1 LETEDGRQKTGGRI
15 DPLPHDRG
23 SVLLCS
29 YFCILIMA
37 VIFDQVT
44 VNQVQQANDIVDI
57 IGEHISLSRK
67 GREMVGLC
75 PFHDD
80 HRPSLYVNPVKQI
93 FKCFACGAGGSVLTF
108 VQMRENLTFPQAVER
123 LAERVGIKLKTQN
136 SKLKT
141 ASQEVDPN
149 QLAKVNSWAAKYF
162 QNNFN
167 DLKKGEHARNYIAE
181 RRITPENAK
190 IWQLG
195 LALDSPD
202 DLLKAAKR
210 KNIPTK
216 LLQQAGLVTGQQQDK
231 FVNRLMFPIADVT
244 GRVIGFGGRQLVETN
259 RPGSGQAGAKY
270 INSPTTAL
278 FEKSNSLYGLQNA
291 RHKIASTGVAVVV
304 EGYTDCIMAH
314 QFGCENVIA
323 TLGTSFTFSHGR
335 VLRRYAKKVILIF
348 DNDAAGIEAANRA
361 LEVCLSQRID
371 IKFASVPEG
380 KDPCDFLLAAGRES
394 FERLIEGAVDVFQFK
409 WNRLMDKFGDDETF
423 TGRKAAIDEYLQT
436 IATSISAGSLSPIDG
451 GLIVNRLSKIIGVET
466 KEINAELRKR
476 LARAARI
483 TNVRNENK
491 KVQSADYGDGL
502 FAAAQRELLEVLLNK
517 PRLYEDVR
525 QKISADDFDVPI
537 LKQIATILFETLSA
551 DGNASLQIVLANAES
566 VRLGGAFVELAEAGE
581 QKGNFES
588 RLSGALDVL
597 QRCQAQ
603 KTKNQLKATENQA
616 EFLRCVSKNAVKQN
630 RHNLGMM

>member
-1 LETEDGRQKTGGRI
+1 
-15 DPLPHDRG
+15 
-23 SVLLCS
+23 
-29 YFCILIMA
+29 MA
-37 VIFDQVT
+37 VIFDQTT
-44 VNQVQQANDIVDI
+44 VNQVQQANDIVDLI
-57 IGEHISLSRK
+57 AEHVSLSRK

-123 LAERVGIKLKTQN
+123 LAERVGIKLKPAPLRAG
-136 SKLKT
+136 SKGKP
-141 ASQEVDPN
+141 AKGESHEPEADPN
-149 QLAKVNSWAAKYF
+149 QLAKVNAWAAKYY

-181 RRITPENAK
+181 RQITPENAK

-195 LALDSPD
+195 LALDLPD
-202 DLLKAAKR
+202 DLLKAAKS

-231 FVNRLMFPIADVT
+231 FVNRLMFPISDVT
-244 GRVIGFGGRQLVETN
+244 GRVIGFGGRQLVETR

-291 RHKIASTGVAVVV
+291 RHKIASTGTAVVV

-314 QFGCENVIA
+314 QFGCDNVIA

-348 DNDAAGIEAANRA
+348 DSDAAGIEAANRA

-394 FERLIEGAVDVFQFK
+394 FERLIEGAVDVFKFK
-409 WNRLMDKFGDDETF
+409 WNRLMEKFGDDETF

-436 IATSISAGSLSPIDG
+436 IATSISAGSLSPIDS
-451 GLIVNRLSKIIGVET
+451 GLIVNRLSKIIGAET

-476 LARAARI
+476 VARAART
-483 TNVRNENK
+483 TNSRNENK

-616 EFLRCVSKNAVKQN
+616 EFLRCVKKNAVKQN
-630 RHNLGMM
+630 RHNLGMV